1 MFYFKEKLIY
11 YEFPKLPDFLM
22 LRNKFFLVL
31 SEKNP
36 LIFFKEL
43 ILELSFN

>member
-1 MFYFKEKLIY
+1 MNFQSY
-11 YEFPKLPDFLM
+11 LPVYLM